1 MIKIFSRFN
10 KYALVV
16 LCTGGLG
23 FAASHLLA
31 QQKNPPKQPPAG
43 NAAPKTEAA
52 APVNQTV
59 DLKLVGVDQAQ
70 KAGVKTCIPLLKDLT
85 GLTVDGDS
93 AAISTWNKDTPDKRA
108 FSALSFMKYNNKTAP
123 HALGLV
129 SAVPNSEG
137 RCDGS
142 NIRIQS
148 SALSCE
154 AIAAN
159 LAKQNAPA
167 PQMMGD
173 VRTYL
178 PNQQGQRTIL
188 TPAATSGCIVVFTG
202 TYYGQ

>member
-1 MIKIFSRFN
+1 MIKISNRFN
-10 KYALVV
+10 KYILVV

-23 FAASHLLA
+23 LAASHLVA
-31 QQKNPPKQPPAG
+31 QQKAPSKQVPATNSAPKPDTAPPAS
-43 NAAPKTEAA
+43 
-52 APVNQTV
+52 QTP
-59 DLKLVGVDQAQ
+59 DLKFVGVDQAQ
-70 KAGVKTCIPLLKDLT
+70 KAGVKTCLPLLKDLT

-93 AAISTWNKDTPDKRA
+93 AAISTWNKDAPDKRA
-108 FSALSFMKYNNKTAP
+108 FSALNFMKYNNKTAP

-167 PQMMGD
+167 PQMVGD

>member
-1 MIKIFSRFN
+1 MIKIPKHFN
-10 KYALVV
+10 KYVLVV

-23 FAASHLLA
+23 LAASHLVA
-31 QQKNPPKQPPAG
+31 QQKTAPKQAPVS
-43 NAAPKTEAA
+43 NAAPKTETAVPA
-52 APVNQTV
+52 NQAP
-59 DLKLVGVDQAQ
+59 DLKFIGVDQAQ
-70 KAGVKTCIPLLKDLT
+70 KAGVKTCLPLLKDLT

-93 AAISTWNKDTPDKRA
+93 VAVSTWNKDASDKRA

-123 HALGLV
+123 NALGLV
-129 SAVPNSEG
+129 SATPNAEG

-167 PQMMGD
+167 PQMIGD